1 MAMLASGRA
10 IRYVRRDALPEDDL
24 IVPYPTL
31 TFGRAAVMAGLI
43 ALALGGCGRKGPLE
57 PPPNARAIDLPDNRI
72 GASEATVPSIGD
84 ASPLARAPKTNRA
97 VTIPESSFVLDPLL

>member
-43 ALALGGCGRKGPLE
+43 ALALGGCGRKGPIAL
-57 PPPNARAIDLPDNRI
+57 AFDLPDNRI